1 MRGSGRQNIES
12 VPSEAGPDLDG
23 IEQGTMNYEVEIAA
37 RRFAMLAM
45 TPHQIIPH

>member
-23 IEQGTMNYEVEIAA
+23 IEQGITNYEVKIAA
-37 RRFAMLAM
+37 HRSAMPAM
-45 TPHQIIPH
+45 TI